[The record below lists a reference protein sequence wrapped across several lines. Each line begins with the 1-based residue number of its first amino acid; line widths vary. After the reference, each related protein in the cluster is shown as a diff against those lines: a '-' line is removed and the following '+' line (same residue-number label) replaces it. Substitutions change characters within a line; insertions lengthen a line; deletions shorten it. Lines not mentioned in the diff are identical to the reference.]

1 MDILQDTRRKQ
12 LAIIKYAINV
22 SILVKKSETIYPH
35 RHITLA
41 GKPTAAS
48 LWRASPPP
56 LHSGG
61 QAHRRFT
68 LAGKPTAAS
77 LWRASPPPLHS
88 GGQASIHPTVVRFRK
103 TIIKFPLCPPASS
116 S

>member
-41 GKPTAAS
+41 GKPTAAA
-48 LWRASPPP
+48 L
-56 LHSGG
+56 
-61 QAHRRFT
+61 
-68 LAGKPTAAS
+68 
-77 LWRASPPPLHS
+77 
-88 GGQASIHPTVVRFRK
+88 
-103 TIIKFPLCPPASS
+103 
-116 S
+116 